1 MPHLKIAV
9 IEDEIDIIRL
19 VKYNLEKEGYE
30 VVSADTG
37 HKAVQLVKTEL
48 PDLVLL
54 DLMLPGKDGFTICRE
69 LKSGSETAHIPI
81 IMVTAKSDDINVVT
95 GLELGADDY
104 IAKPFNISVLIA
116 RIRSVLR
123 RGQQKNEPH
132 DDETLI
138 QVGPLTIHPGK
149 CEIRYSGNVV
159 SLTNSEMKLLLCLAR
174 RPGWVFSRQQIID
187 YTMGEGHVVTDRMVD
202 VMMVAIRKK
211 LGAGAEMISTV
222 RGAGYR
228 LVKP

>member
-1 MPHLKIAV
+1 MPSLKIAI

-19 VKYNLEKEGYE
+19 IKYNLEKEGYV

-37 HKAVQLVKTEL
+37 HKAISLVRSEQ
-48 PDLVLL
+48 PNLVIL
-54 DLMLPGKDGFTICRE
+54 DVMLPGKDGFTVCRE
-69 LKSGSETAHIPI
+69 LKSIAETRHIPI

-104 IAKPFNISVLIA
+104 ISKPFNISVLIA

-123 RGQQKNEPH
+123 RGQQLAEMP
-132 DDETLI
+132 DDEAVI
-138 QVGPLTIHPGK
+138 QVGPLSIHPGK
-149 CEIRYSGNVV
+149 CDIRYNGTPVP
-159 SLTNSEMKLLLCLAR
+159 LTNSEMKLLLCLAK

-187 YTMGEGHVVTDRMVD
+187 FTMGEGHVVTDRMVD

-211 LGAGAEMISTV
+211 MGAGAGMISTV